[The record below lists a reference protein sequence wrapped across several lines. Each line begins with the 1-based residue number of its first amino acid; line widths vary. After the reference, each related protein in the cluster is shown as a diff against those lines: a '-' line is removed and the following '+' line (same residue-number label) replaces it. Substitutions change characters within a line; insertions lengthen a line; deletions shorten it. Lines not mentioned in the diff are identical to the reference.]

1 MKTVK
6 AGKKPGGN
14 PVRLKKTGKK
24 VKQQPKLIVPSRK
37 VTKKPT
43 AKVKLV
49 RPKKGREALSRQKR
63 AQAKIRKTL
72 KIFVML
78 SAVALVVMLTC
89 AVAGWAGKSGMVA
102 YFGGQEGL
110 AKLERADLERP
121 YFTYA
126 NECADRFY
134 GPLKLLWG
142 APMMVL
148 TYVAVKWCWAVVP
161 AVWFSFALAYLII
174 AAVVTG
180 CLCYMWYKVTLEK
193 DEEKPEADAAK
204 VIQQAEQRER
214 EAEEERLADPNK
226 LTSEERA
233 KQLNALLN
241 RKAAQRYGFTKD
253 EEDKEDE

>member
-6 AGKKPGGN
+6 TGNKLVNLRKAG
-14 PVRLKKTGKK
+14 K
-24 VKQQPKLIVPSRK
+24 VKQQPKSIVKSRK

-72 KIFVML
+72 WIFVAL
-78 SAVALVVMLTC
+78 SLVALVVMAIC
-89 AVAGWAGKSGMVA
+89 GVAGWAGKSGMVA

-110 AKLERADLERP
+110 AKLEKADLERP

-148 TYVAVKWCWAVVP
+148 VFLVKWHWAVVP
-161 AVWFSFALAYLII
+161 TVWFSFALAYLII

-193 DEEKPEADAAK
+193 NEEKPEADAAK

-253 EEDKEDE
+253 

>member
-1 MKTVK
+1 MKT
-6 AGKKPGGN
+6 A
-14 PVRLKKTGKK
+14 KTGKKLVNLRKAGK
-24 VKQQPKLIVPSRK
+24 VKQQPKSIVKSRK

-43 AKVKLV
+43 VKVKLV

-72 KIFVML
+72 WIFGAL
-78 SAVALVVMLTC
+78 SLVALVVMAIC
-89 AVAGWAGKSGMVA
+89 GVAGWAGKSGMVA

-110 AKLERADLERP
+110 AKLEKADLERP

-148 TYVAVKWCWAVVP
+148 VFLVKWCWAVVP

-253 EEDKEDE
+253 EDDKEDE